1 MTHNILQAS
10 HFHSADGPPHES
22 NRLGNHAAT
31 TFGCTRYGT
40 RLASRRKAVTG
51 GVPASGPNGLSRE
64 YRDKIQHDR
73 HDLREQ
79 SRRDTV
85 AARALMNAS
94 SGEYLGSERGRASAA
109 V

>member
-1 MTHNILQAS
+1 MTLVIRKAGHA
-10 HFHSADGPPHES
+10 HSEHRPPHKS
-22 NRLGNHAAT
+22 NLLGNHAT
-31 TFGCTRYGT
+31 T

-64 YRDKIQHDR
+64 YRDKTQHDK
-73 HDLREQ
+73 HDVREQ